1 MGPEPCS
8 APSCT
13 KPGARACTGCTTP
26 PPARYCSQECQK
38 RDWKTHTS
46 VCGGRKYNGFMIT
59 NTPFEQTTS
68 PPTISDY
75 LTPFYFQRYGHEGEE
90 RRELE
95 QRLGWREVAEVGKFY
110 DHEGSDTWYYLCL
123 WAWRRTRSPFGP
135 ERDRNLVHRGA
146 NLRRCRGGPIWAAR
160 LILSAVVLERRIGE
174 DGRVFP
180 DCKPTRGVSSKGMF
194 EVHEVAAYRDCNP
207 ARSVFRLPVL
217 ITYSTSSPSSRTLN
231 SSEVG
236 TTATTSDVFCFCSST
251 VSIISQNRVGVL
263 TFPLC

>member
-46 VCGGRKYNGFMIT
+46 VCGGRRYNGFMIT

-68 PPTISDY
+68 SPRIISDY

-110 DHEGSDTWYYLCL
+110 DHEGSDTWYYYVYGPGGEHDPPLGRNEIATLCIGVQ
-123 WAWRRTRSPFGP
+123 TFGDVVVVRSGP
-135 ERDRNLVHRGA
+135 LGSSYPP
-146 NLRRCRGGPIWAAR
+146 L
-160 LILSAVVLERRIGE
+160 
-174 DGRVFP
+174 F
-180 DCKPTRGVSSKGMF
+180 SKGELVKTVEF
-194 EVHEVAAYRDCNP
+194 SQTANPREVFQ
-207 ARSVFRLPVL
+207 ARECSRFMRSLPIGIAIPPGAFFASL
-217 ITYSTSSPSSRTLN
+217 Y
-231 SSEVG
+231 
-236 TTATTSDVFCFCSST
+236 
-251 VSIISQNRVGVL
+251 
-263 TFPLC
+263 